1 MCRAANAASHAVGDC
16 DVETCIERKRHAC
29 FGIIAVAVKV
39 EVAEVG
45 FVLIVADN
53 YVAFAVADGA
63 VGPIDVGAVVGI
75 EEIALRR
82 ELEKL
87 DTQRHVRVN
96 WPFVVENV
104 IEVVSH

>member
-1 MCRAANAASHAVGDC
+1 MRRAADAASHAVGDC
-16 DVETCIERKRHAC
+16 DVETGIERERHTC
-29 FGIIAVAVKV
+29 FGIIAVTIKV

-63 VGPIDVGAVVGI
+63 VGPINIGAVVGI

-96 WPFVVENV
+96 WPFVVENMV
-104 IEVVSH
+104 EIVSH